1 MSVEVTCFA
10 CTVHYTSPW
19 FSDSYATSH
28 VFSDLTMAKKF
39 RHKLHK
45 RMVFFQYAPSHVF
58 SYLLTPKM
66 FSHILHK
73 RTVFLQYAPS
83 HDFSDVP
90 NPKMFHHRLHKHMG
104 FPQYAP
110 SHVFSDLTM
119 PKMFHHK
126 PHMRTLSGL
135 CVHLSK
141 LPFPCLDR
149 FWFSEGQLLVW
160 L

>member
-10 CTVHYTSPW
+10 FTVHYTSPW

-90 NPKMFHHRLHKHMG
+90 KSQNVPPQTAQAYG
-104 FPQYAP
+104 FSP
-110 SHVFSDLTM
+110 VC
-119 PKMFHHK
+119 
-126 PHMRTLSGL
+126 TLSCLFRFDDAENVPPQTAHENPLGSL
-135 CVHLSK
+135 CSSLKTS
-141 LPFPCLDR
+141 
-149 FWFSEGQLLVW
+149 FSMPR
-160 L
+160 